1 MKGRGRGRFRRYRP
15 RYVRRGGKKSGDDE
29 GPVTSGDEADREVS
43 NDNGNQGDEI
53 TFYRYLFCYR
63 EMKVLEVE
71 EEVVAEEAS
80 EVVEDL
86 EVHSE
91 EGVISAEDLEVSS
104 FILFSPKYYLLQS
117 YIARMVRT

>member
-43 NDNGNQGDEI
+43 QVTKKEEKQ
-53 TFYRYLFCYR
+53 LFIIYSSR
-63 EMKVLEVE
+63 EMRVLEE
-71 EEVVAEEAS
+71 EDEDVAEEAS

-86 EVHSE
+86 EDHSE
-91 EGVISAEDLEVSS
+91 EGVISAVDSEVS
-104 FILFSPKYYLLQS
+104 FLP
-117 YIARMVRT
+117 

>member
-1 MKGRGRGRFRRYRP
+1 MRVP
-15 RYVRRGGKKSGDDE
+15 
-29 GPVTSGDEADREVS
+29 
-43 NDNGNQGDEI
+43 
-53 TFYRYLFCYR
+53 
-63 EMKVLEVE
+63 EVE

-104 FILFSPKYYLLQS
+104 FILFSPKYYLPCTYVFEYLF
-117 YIARMVRT
+117 